1 MRLLRFEKARP
12 RGRAFFIS
20 AIALLMLAACTSVT
34 DVLKERGE
42 IAADVAAHGGLSR
55 FFVDTGQFE
64 IVGYRRFANAAS
76 NEVAIYI
83 EGDGLAF
90 LSANVISKDPTP
102 RDPVSLRLAA
112 LDPSPNVAYLA
123 RPCQYQQPSRLAR
136 CSYAYWTSSRFAP
149 VVIKEMNIA
158 VDAIKKAAR
167 ADHVR
172 LYGYSGGG
180 VVAALLAARR
190 DDVAFLA
197 TAASP
202 LDHRA
207 WTQTKGFSPL
217 RQSLNP
223 ANEATQAARVPQIHF
238 VGSDDDLVTRP
249 IIESYA
255 SKVLAAGG
263 KVSIVDVAGAN
274 HTCCWS
280 DKWPELHRRWLRQP

>member
-1 MRLLRFEKARP
+1 MARP
-12 RGRAFFIS
+12 RGRAFF
-20 AIALLMLAACTSVT
+20 LAAVASLILGACSSVT
-34 DVLKERGE
+34 DVLKDRDE
-42 IAADVAAHGGLSR
+42 IADDAARLGKLSK
-55 FFVDTGQFE
+55 FFVGTGQFE
-64 IVGYRRFANAAS
+64 IVGYRRFASKAS
-76 NEVAIYI
+76 KEVAIYI

-136 CSYAYWTSSRFAP
+136 CSYAYWTTSRFAP
-149 VVIKEMNIA
+149 VVIKEMNVA
-158 VDAIKKAAR
+158 VDAIKHAAG
-167 ADHVR
+167 ADQVR

-197 TAASP
+197 TVASP
-202 LDHRA
+202 LDHGA
-207 WTQTKGFSPL
+207 WTRINGFSPL

-223 ANEATQAARVPQIHF
+223 ANEATQAVRVPQIHF
-238 VGSDDDLVTRP
+238 FGLDDDLVTRP
-249 IIESYA
+249 VIESYA

-263 KVSIVDVAGAN
+263 DVAIVDVAGAN

-280 DKWPELHRRWLRQP
+280 DKWPELRRRWLRQP

>member
-1 MRLLRFEKARP
+1 MPLNEFEKARP
-12 RGRAFFIS
+12 RGRAFFVGICLALGLS
-20 AIALLMLAACTSVT
+20 ACASVT

-42 IAADVAAHGGLSR
+42 IADDVARRGGLSR

-64 IVGYRRFANAAS
+64 VVGYRRFANSAA

-90 LSANVISKDPTP
+90 LSANTISKDPTP

-123 RPCQYQQPSRLAR
+123 RPCQYQAPNMLAR
-136 CSYAYWTSSRFAP
+136 CSYAYWTTSRFAP
-149 VVIKEMNIA
+149 LVIKEMNIA

-167 ADHVR
+167 ADRVR

-202 LDHRA
+202 LDHGT
-207 WTQTKGFSPL
+207 WTRIKRFTPL
-217 RQSLNP
+217 RESLNP
-223 ANEATQAARVPQIHF
+223 TNVAAQAARVPQIHF
-238 VGSDDDLVTRP
+238 VGADDDLVPRQAV
-249 IIESYA
+249 EAYA

-263 KVSIVDVAGAN
+263 TVSIVDVAGAD
-274 HTCCWS
+274 HTCCWP
-280 DKWPELHRRWLRQP
+280 DKWPELQRRWLRQP

>member
-1 MRLLRFEKARP
+1 MLVL
-12 RGRAFFIS
+12 S
-20 AIALLMLAACTSVT
+20 ACASVT
-34 DVLKERGE
+34 DVLKERDE
-42 IAADVAAHGGLSR
+42 IADDVARRGGLSR

-64 IVGYRRFANAAS
+64 IVGYRRFANSAS

-112 LDPSPNVAYLA
+112 LDPSPNVAYLS
-123 RPCQYQQPSRLAR
+123 RPCQYQAPTRLAR
-136 CSYAYWTSSRFAP
+136 CSHIYWTSSRFAP
-149 VVIKEMNIA
+149 VVINEMNVA

-167 ADHVR
+167 ADRVR

-190 DDVAFLA
+190 DDMTFFA

-202 LDHRA
+202 LDHGT
-207 WTQTKGFSPL
+207 WTRIKRFSPL
-217 RQSLNP
+217 RESLNP
-223 ANEATQAARVPQIHF
+223 TNSAAEAARVPQIHF
-238 VGSDDDLVTRP
+238 VGADDDLVPRQVV
-249 IIESYA
+249 EAYA

-263 KVSIVDVAGAN
+263 DVKIVDVPGAN

-280 DKWPELHRRWLRQP
+280 DKWPDLQRRWLREQ